1 MIRTLII
8 DDEPAIRKDTSRLME
23 NREGF
28 FVTGNCGS
36 IAEASVL
43 IAHTQPDLLLL
54 DIELSDGSGFDLL
67 EAFPDRSFRIVF
79 TTAYNHYAI
88 KAIKY
93 GAFDYLL
100 KPLDE
105 EELVATLHRVK
116 EYPQFQMQQ
125 QVVARSYMKP
135 AAVHNRI
142 VLRSQQYLQVVT
154 FEEILY
160 CQGEGSYTTFYL
172 ADSRKITVSR
182 PMKEYED
189 LLPEDWFIRTHQSYL
204 VNYNCI
210 ERLHKD
216 GYMILRNGT
225 EIPVSTRRKDYVM
238 QFLTGQLRRSF

>member
-8 DDEPAIRKDTSRLME
+8 DDEPAIRRDTGRLME

-28 FVTGNCGS
+28 FLTGSCGTL
-36 IAEASVL
+36 AEAGVL
-43 IAHTQPDLLLL
+43 IANTQPDLLLL

-67 EAFPDRSFRIVF
+67 DAFPDRNFRVVF
-79 TTAYNHYAI
+79 ITAYNHYAI

-100 KPLDE
+100 KPLE
-105 EELVATLHRVK
+105 EEEFAATLNRVK
-116 EYPQFQMQQ
+116 QYPQMQTEQ
-125 QVVARSYMKP
+125 HVVAREHLKP
-135 AAVHNRI
+135 STVNNRI

-154 FEEILY
+154 FEEISY

-172 ADSRKITVSR
+172 TDNRKVTVSR
-182 PMKEYED
+182 PMKEYEE
-189 LLPEDWFIRTHQSYL
+189 LLPEHLFVRTHQSYL
-204 VNYNCI
+204 VNLQGI

-216 GYMILRNGT
+216 GYIILRNGT

-238 QFLTGQLRRSF
+238 QLLTGQLRKTF